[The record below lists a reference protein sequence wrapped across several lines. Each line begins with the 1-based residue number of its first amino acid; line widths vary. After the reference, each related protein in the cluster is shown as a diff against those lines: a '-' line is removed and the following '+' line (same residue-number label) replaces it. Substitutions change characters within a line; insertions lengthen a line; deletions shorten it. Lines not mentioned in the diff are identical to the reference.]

1 MVNDKKFGKR
11 HKTFKKNNECPHVLS
26 CGGYDLLEK
35 KLLEEKRKKRQH
47 EALWIENPPFD
58 LKDLPC
64 VVCSCNESYKKHDI
78 YIHEM
83 S

>member
-58 LKDLPC
+58 LKDLPSPIERHMKWKMARTK
-64 VVCSCNESYKKHDI
+64 VYG
-78 YIHEM
+78 
-83 S
+83 